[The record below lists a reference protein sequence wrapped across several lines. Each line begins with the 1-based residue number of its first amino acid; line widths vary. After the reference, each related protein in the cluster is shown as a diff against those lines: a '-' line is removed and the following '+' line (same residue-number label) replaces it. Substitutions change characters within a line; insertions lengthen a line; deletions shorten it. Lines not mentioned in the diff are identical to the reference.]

1 MSLFTP
7 HHARALA
14 DETFR
19 FQIKYDSADEQKRL
33 GKAIQL
39 LVGKEDAL
47 LTVLRAGEQRYV
59 DCKREL
65 QDIRKLR
72 YVYNELPVRC
82 AGMAKKIREVV
93 QALSA
98 IDEISR
104 EELDSMARCRG
115 SSVEEMTGDLERLL
129 GLLDEGSKEL
139 FSKRQKTAGRKRGVG
154 KGGAQRLPLEE
165 FAKELRVFLLEAGVA
180 FTFEAAT
187 RQERHPVDHVPV
199 SAAARLLYGAARL
212 LDQRVELSDIEA
224 VIKSVNEKPEF
235 REELLGDATVDAL
248 TS

>member
-19 FQIKYDSADEQKRL
+19 FQIKYGSADKQKRD

-39 LVGKEDAL
+39 LVGKEDPL
-47 LTVLRAGEQRYV
+47 LRALRAGEQRYV
-59 DCKREL
+59 ECKTEL
-65 QDIRKLR
+65 QAIRKLR
-72 YVYNELPVRC
+72 HAYNELPVQC
-82 AGMAKKIREVV
+82 AGMVKKLREVV

-98 IDEISR
+98 LDEVSR

-115 SSVEEMTGDLERLL
+115 SSVEEMSRDLERHL
-129 GLLDEGSKEL
+129 GLLDEGSEEL

-165 FAKELRVFLLEAGVA
+165 FAKELRVFLLEAEVP

-187 RQERHPVDHVPV
+187 REDCHPVDQVPV

-224 VIKSVNEKPEF
+224 VIKSVNENPEF
-235 REELLGDATVDAL
+235 REELLGDAMVDAL
-248 TS
+248 TG